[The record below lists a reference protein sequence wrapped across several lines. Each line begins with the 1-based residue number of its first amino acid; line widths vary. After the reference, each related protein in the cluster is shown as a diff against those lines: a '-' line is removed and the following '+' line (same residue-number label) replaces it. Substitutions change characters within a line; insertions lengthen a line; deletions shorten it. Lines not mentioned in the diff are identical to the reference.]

1 MNWGLH
7 NPTFQTFKHFSLE
20 YSDSSVFV
28 ARLKYSFIFSV
39 GTMLRL
45 QVPVF
50 SMFIIIVY

>member
-7 NPTFQTFKHFSLE
+7 NPTFQTFKDFSLGCS
-20 YSDSSVFV
+20 YSSVFV
-28 ARLKYSFIFSV
+28 AQLIYSIIVSV

-50 SMFIIIVY
+50 SMFIIFVY